1 MGKVFLWM
9 AVVLFGIYLVK
20 TQYLGSKTWEPF
32 RDGCLAA
39 GGASE
44 AQCSCL
50 ADYIHERFSDQEV
63 QRIMNNQVTDPVF
76 TQRVNTAVQAGTLAC
91 RSPGA

>member
-9 AVVLFGIYLVK
+9 AVVLFGIYLVT

-39 GGASE
+39 GGAS
-44 AQCSCL
+44 
-50 ADYIHERFSDQEV
+50 
-63 QRIMNNQVTDPVF
+63 
-76 TQRVNTAVQAGTLAC
+76 
-91 RSPGA
+91 